1 MPAHR
6 GAPRAR
12 VEGGR
17 GPRRPLRSLPPE
29 SRFRARP
36 PRVIGGGRSGGA
48 APRPPRCSSERVDE
62 VDELPEPGVGR
73 AVEWQDEPWQLREL
87 VELLLDR
94 PWRLLCW
101 PLENVV
107 EPALEL
113 RHLVVRERV
122 NEAQHELVAD
132 DPRRVVDAVK
142 ACDLAHRVL
151 DRLRDAV
158 EARVDR
164 VDEPP
169 LDQRARGP
177 SVPDPPERL
186 RPGLDEHDGDDRR
199 LARLDERQEL
209 EGLVHRAVAA
219 REERDRARL
228 LHEEELAREEVLECD
243 ELRVGG
249 DPRVRL
255 LLERQPDVEP
265 EALLAAGALLRGA
278 HDPAAGARED
288 HPALGDH
295 APAELARGDR
305 GVLAGLRARGAEHAD
320 LADAAVRR
328 EDLEPVT

>member
-1 MPAHR
+1 
-6 GAPRAR
+6 
-12 VEGGR
+12 
-17 GPRRPLRSLPPE
+17 
-29 SRFRARP
+29 
-36 PRVIGGGRSGGA
+36 
-48 APRPPRCSSERVDE
+48 
-62 VDELPEPGVGR
+62 
-73 AVEWQDEPWQLREL
+73 
-87 VELLLDR
+87 
-94 PWRLLCW
+94 
-101 PLENVV
+101 
-107 EPALEL
+107 
-113 RHLVVRERV
+113 LVVRERV

-132 DPRRVVDAVK
+132 DPRRVVDAVE

-228 LHEEELAREEVLECD
+228 LHEEELAREEVLERD

-265 EALLAAGALLRGA
+265 EALLAAGARHARDGEELEGQGIGGVVLELVAMRFGHVFEYTVTA
-278 HDPAAGARED
+278 PRFRILTPSPPAPQLVGFCARTK
-288 HPALGDH
+288 ALMNLPSTSDAMASPSRP
-295 APAELARGDR
+295 APA
-305 GVLAGLRARGAEHAD
+305 
-320 LADAAVRR
+320 
-328 EDLEPVT
+328 

>member
-12 VEGGR
+12 VEGR
-17 GPRRPLRSLPPE
+17 MGPRRPPPMGGVRGERRRS
-29 SRFRARP
+29 
-36 PRVIGGGRSGGA
+36 
-48 APRPPRCSSERVDE
+48 PRCSSERVDE
-62 VDELPEPGVGR
+62 VDELAEPWVGR

-94 PWRLLCW
+94 PWRLVCR

-107 EPALEL
+107 EPALEF

-169 LDQRARGP
+169 LDQPARGP

-186 RPGLDEHDGDDRR
+186 RPGLNEHDGDDPR

-209 EGLVHRAVAA
+209 EGLVTLAVLA
-219 REERDRARL
+219 REGRYPACL
-228 LHEEELAREEVLECD
+228 LHEVDPARD
-243 ELRVGG
+243 ELLES
-249 DPRVRL
+249 DL
-255 LLERQPDVEP
+255 LQVNS
-265 EALLAAGALLRGA
+265 
-278 HDPAAGARED
+278 
-288 HPALGDH
+288 
-295 APAELARGDR
+295 AP
-305 GVLAGLRARGAEHAD
+305 H
-320 LADAAVRR
+320 
-328 EDLEPVT
+328 VT